1 MRCSSGDQEKMKI
14 LVYLIRHGKTEGN
27 LKKAYIGVTDQPLC
41 LEGRAELERL
51 AGCFPLPDEVW
62 HSPLCRCAQTA
73 EILYPGISANVCEDL
88 RECDFGEYEGKTY
101 DQLKNEAAYQ
111 KWLDSGGTIPFPGG
125 EDPMAFRVRSK
136 SAFAAIAQKAAER
149 HPDGTLAVVCH
160 GGTIMA
166 VLEAFS
172 MPHRDFYD
180 WQASNGGGYRFW
192 YDPTARQAWQ
202 IASLTD
208 GRE

>member
-1 MRCSSGDQEKMKI
+1 MKI

-51 AGCFPLPDEVW
+51 AGRFPLPDEVW
-62 HSPLCRCAQTA
+62 HSPLRRCAQTA

-111 KWLDSGGTIPFPGG
+111 KWLDSGGTIPFPSG

>member
-1 MRCSSGDQEKMKI
+1 MKCGI
-14 LVYLIRHGKTEGN
+14 VPYG
-27 LKKAYIGVTDQPLC
+27 
-41 LEGRAELERL
+41 
-51 AGCFPLPDEVW
+51 
-62 HSPLCRCAQTA
+62 RCAQTA

-149 HPDGTLAVVCH
+149 HPGRDSGSCLSWRHNNGSIRSFFHAAPGFLRLAGIQRRWLPILV
-160 GGTIMA
+160 
-166 VLEAFS
+166 
-172 MPHRDFYD
+172 
-180 WQASNGGGYRFW
+180 
-192 YDPTARQAWQ
+192 
-202 IASLTD
+202 
-208 GRE
+208 

>member
-1 MRCSSGDQEKMKI
+1 MKCGI
-14 LVYLIRHGKTEGN
+14 VPYAVARKR
-27 LKKAYIGVTDQPLC
+27 PRFC
-41 LEGRAELERL
+41 
-51 AGCFPLPDEVW
+51 
-62 HSPLCRCAQTA
+62 
-73 EILYPGISANVCEDL
+73 YPGISANVCEDL

>member
-1 MRCSSGDQEKMKI
+1 
-14 LVYLIRHGKTEGN
+14 
-27 LKKAYIGVTDQPLC
+27 
-41 LEGRAELERL
+41 
-51 AGCFPLPDEVW
+51 
-62 HSPLCRCAQTA
+62 
-73 EILYPGISANVCEDL
+73 
-88 RECDFGEYEGKTY
+88 
-101 DQLKNEAAYQ
+101 
-111 KWLDSGGTIPFPGG
+111 
-125 EDPMAFRVRSK
+125 
-136 SAFAAIAQKAAER
+136 
-149 HPDGTLAVVCH
+149 
-160 GGTIMA
+160 MA